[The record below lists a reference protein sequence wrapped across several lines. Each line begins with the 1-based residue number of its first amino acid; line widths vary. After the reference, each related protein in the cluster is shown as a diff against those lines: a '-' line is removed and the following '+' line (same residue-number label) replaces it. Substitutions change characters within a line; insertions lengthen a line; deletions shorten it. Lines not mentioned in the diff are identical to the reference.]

1 MLLFQRIYNRIIIEI
16 HKRQIL
22 IRSKIN
28 SNNAKHTFTHI
39 TYYSVGNAG
48 DTTLSECVRKTFAE
62 EFNTISWKLTEVDKK
77 VDNDLLRD
85 INSTE
90 ALIIGGGGLFLPDSN
105 PNNISGW
112 QWACSKEML
121 SKINVPII
129 IYSVG
134 YNYFKGQNASEL
146 FRENLIALIEKSS
159 FVGLRNMGSVK
170 AVRKLLPENLRGKV
184 IYQPCTTTLIR
195 KIYPNL
201 SPKKKRKN
209 IAFNIAFDR
218 SEMRYDGNK
227 DVILSQISLS
237 IENLIKKGYKIYII
251 AHCTRDLNILP
262 YLNNK
267 SDIKV
272 VNATSWLP
280 EKLINFY
287 NNMDV
292 VIGMRGHA
300 QMIPFGLNC
309 HIISLGSH
317 DKMRWFLEDIDAEDW
332 YIDLSEDIENLSE
345 RITKKFTEIHEEN
358 AEDTNMRLLKAQQK
372 LWEITSKNMKKI
384 KQLTENS
391 GGTKS

>member
-1 MLLFQRIYNRIIIEI
+1 MLLFQRIYDRIIVEI

-22 IRSKIN
+22 IRNIIN
-28 SNNAKHTFTHI
+28 SNDAKHTFTHI

-62 EFNTISWKLTEVDKK
+62 EFNTISWKLSEVDKK
-77 VDNDLLRD
+77 VDNDLIRD

-90 ALIIGGGGLFLPDSN
+90 ALIIGGGGLFLPDTN

-134 YNYFKGQNASEL
+134 YNYFKGQKISEL

-170 AVRKLLPENLRGKV
+170 AVRKLLPENLREKV

-195 KIYPNL
+195 KIYPGL
-201 SPKKKRKN
+201 PPKKKRKN
-209 IAFNIAFDR
+209 VAFNIAFDR
-218 SEMRYDGNK
+218 SEMRYGSNK

-237 IENLIKKGYKIYII
+237 IDNLIKKVYKIYII

-267 SDIKV
+267 TNIKV
-272 VNATSWLP
+272 LNAASWFP
-280 EKLINFY
+280 KKLINFY

-317 DKMRWFLEDIDAEDW
+317 DKMRWFLEDIDAEDL
-332 YIDLSEDIENLSE
+332 YIDITNSPETLCDRIIE
-345 RITKKFTEIHEEN
+345 KFHVIHEVNGEM
-358 AEDTNMRLLKAQQK
+358 TTKRLLDAQEK
-372 LWEITSKNMKKI
+372 LYKITHKNMQTI
-384 KQLTENS
+384 KSILEDS
-391 GGTKS
+391 EK